1 MPSCFVSNPSG
12 ASCDEGYVI
21 GSFVGVGAGA
31 VGVAEALG
39 IGDADCVAAGIFVC
53 TTILSC
59 FGVVTVI
66 FTFAD
71 FFGGFLNLFLHG
83 YCCLSLFFSGY
94 SSFFINGSSL
104 FVGRFEKINCFL
116 TFIFNL
122 YFSLFA
128 CFHIKPG

>member
-31 VGVAEALG
+31 VGVAVAALG
-39 IGDADCVAAGIFVC
+39 VGDADCVAAGIFVC

-66 FTFAD
+66 FT
-71 FFGGFLNLFLHG
+71 LP
-83 YCCLSLFFSGY
+83 
-94 SSFFINGSSL
+94 
-104 FVGRFEKINCFL
+104 
-116 TFIFNL
+116 IFWWI
-122 YFSLFA
+122 F
-128 CFHIKPG
+128 